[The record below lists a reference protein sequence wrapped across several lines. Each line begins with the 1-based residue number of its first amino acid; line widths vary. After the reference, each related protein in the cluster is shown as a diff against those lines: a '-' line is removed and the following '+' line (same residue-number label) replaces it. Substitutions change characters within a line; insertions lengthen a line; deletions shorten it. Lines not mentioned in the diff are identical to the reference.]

1 MKFVDDDDDDDD
13 DTVVLWGCSFY
24 DAMNSQPR
32 WTLIQ
37 QNSIL
42 WTGHCLV
49 LFGTMLVATSY
60 WALGFYATFLGILFD
75 HLFH

>member
-1 MKFVDDDDDDDD
+1 
-13 DTVVLWGCSFY
+13 
-24 DAMNSQPR
+24 MNSQPR

-37 QNSIL
+37 QNYIL

-49 LFGTMLVATSY
+49 LFGTMLVGTSY

-75 HLFH
+75 HLFYY